1 MNRSTLH
8 RGNVPIFFIMH
19 RDLLNDQRKF
29 APRYHKR
36 SWSQFLAGAI
46 RSFVTFNDTLSRSP
60 LFSEMKKCP
69 ELKWLN
75 ACTVPRLISPGAV
88 LKTVEKFLPS
98 PLLKFLPFIP
108 SLLLPFSFLFFF
120 LVIHFQFYPFSLL
133 SFSLS
138 SLSSFSSLFNSI
150 VNRIGKAR

>member
-120 LVIHFQFYPFSLL
+120 FGNPFPVLSFLPPFFFSFLSFFVFFSFQFDCE
-133 SFSLS
+133 
-138 SLSSFSSLFNSI
+138 
-150 VNRIGKAR
+150 